1 MEISF
6 GLLTSLSAVTK
17 DVPLHPL
24 LSSKSLL
31 NLQPDPKTLCS
42 THFQVL
48 HSRRNQRSWFFIIWH
63 VCLLQY
69 ITLHPIEKQ
78 SLKKFPPHCHFCQSC
93 SNLAASQEKLRLA
106 QSLQAAWGL
115 GAHETTERRK
125 NPQELRTSWRATREK
140 LRLPLPRPFLAP
152 CPQYLNLTQGKRRF
166 CFFVTF
172 FMFKS
177 PEKILT

>member
-1 MEISF
+1 MSPNSCRLKLYRGKNLAKSF

-24 LSSKSLL
+24 LRSKPLL

-69 ITLHPIEKQ
+69 ITFHPIEKH
-78 SLKKFPPHCHFCQSC
+78 SLKEHCHFCQSC
-93 SNLAASQEKLRLA
+93 SILAASEEKFGLA

-125 NPQELRTSWRATREK
+125 NPHSLRTSWRATREK
-140 LRLPLPRPFLAP
+140 LRLPLPALSSRLVR
-152 CPQYLNLTQGKRRF
+152 NT
-166 CFFVTF
+166 
-172 FMFKS
+172 
-177 PEKILT
+177 